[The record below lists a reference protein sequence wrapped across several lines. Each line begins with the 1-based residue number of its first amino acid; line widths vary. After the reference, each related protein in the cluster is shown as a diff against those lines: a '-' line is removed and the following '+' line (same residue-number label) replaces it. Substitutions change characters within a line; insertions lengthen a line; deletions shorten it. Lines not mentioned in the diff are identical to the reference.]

1 MKNTSRIK
9 TRIIAG
15 ILSAITVISV
25 GTVAMTSASAA
36 TLPSTGDKA
45 SDIVINAGYQAGLTA
60 IKLGIPGG
68 TAIAP
73 MLDSIIGS
81 FMPKGLS
88 LTDINN
94 NINELRSEISTQ
106 FVEVKKQITDS
117 TNAIEK
123 KIVNQSVI
131 AEKGDS
137 FDSLMTAM
145 KATDRQLRSISE
157 NDDLN
162 DQEKAVEMAYL
173 IGDNADWLKKDNVY
187 FQYEDFMNTLSS
199 STFADCGDRD
209 LFRVIYDD
217 YTAKVMFSGEAL
229 DRADPYVNRVIYL
242 GLYAYSMCA
251 QCLKAHRIIA
261 GFTEEDIA
269 KLHPNQLSRYN
280 KVISPM
286 NNINTEIT
294 EITDKMFCAD
304 RADSV
309 AAHFDVFKNTSR
321 FIFVNK
327 GTASREYRSSLLG
340 WKVFGQELYGQSPG
354 FLDYLQIENMS
365 RNSMSYSDIS
375 ALWKYVQENYK
386 DMTWREYL
394 TKVGFDVSQIPKD
407 SKLTY
412 SGACSTT
419 SEKRTTKYWVD
430 AFNMDGPKEMILNQ
444 KVTQASFMVGSY
456 TNFGTYFMMFYPV

>member
-9 TRIIAG
+9 IRIIAG
-15 ILSAITVISV
+15 ILSAITIISV
-25 GTVAMTSASAA
+25 GTVAMASASAA

-45 SDIVINAGYQAGLTA
+45 SDIVINAGYQAGLAA
-60 IKLGIPGG
+60 IKLGVPGG

-88 LTDINN
+88 LTDINS
-94 NINELRSEISTQ
+94 NINDLRSEINTQ
-106 FVEVKKQITDS
+106 FSEVKKQITDS
-117 TNAIEK
+117 TNAVEK

-199 STFADCGDRD
+199 STFSDCGDRD

-251 QCLKAHRIIA
+251 QCLKAHQIIA

-286 NNINTEIT
+286 NNINSEIT
-294 EITDKMFCAD
+294 EITDKMFEAD

-309 AAHFDVFKNTSR
+309 AA
-321 FIFVNK
+321 
-327 GTASREYRSSLLG
+327 
-340 WKVFGQELYGQSPG
+340 GQELYGQSPG

-365 RNSMSYSDIS
+365 RNSMSHSDIS

-412 SGACSTT
+412 AGACSTT

-430 AFNMDGPKEMILNQ
+430 AFYMDGPKEMILNQ

>member
-88 LTDINN
+88 LTDINS

-106 FVEVKKQITDS
+106 FAEVKKQITDS

-209 LFRVIYDD
+209 LFRVIY
-217 YTAKVMFSGEAL
+217 
-229 DRADPYVNRVIYL
+229 L

-340 WKVFGQELYGQSPG
+340 WKVFDQELYGQSPG

>member
-81 FMPKGLS
+81 FMPKGPS
-88 LTDINN
+88 LTDINS

-106 FVEVKKQITDS
+106 FAEVKKQITDS
-117 TNAIEK
+117 TNAVEK

-162 DQEKAVEMAYL
+162 AQEKAVEMAYL

-199 STFADCGDRD
+199 STFSDCGDRD

-229 DRADPYVNRVIYL
+229 D
-242 GLYAYSMCA
+242 S
-251 QCLKAHRIIA
+251 
-261 GFTEEDIA
+261 
-269 KLHPNQLSRYN
+269 
-280 KVISPM
+280 
-286 NNINTEIT
+286 
-294 EITDKMFCAD
+294 
-304 RADSV
+304 
-309 AAHFDVFKNTSR
+309 
-321 FIFVNK
+321 
-327 GTASREYRSSLLG
+327 
-340 WKVFGQELYGQSPG
+340 
-354 FLDYLQIENMS
+354 
-365 RNSMSYSDIS
+365 IS
-375 ALWKYVQENYK
+375 AC
-386 DMTWREYL
+386 TL
-394 TKVGFDVSQIPKD
+394 T
-407 SKLTY
+407 
-412 SGACSTT
+412 ACALS
-419 SEKRTTKYWVD
+419 
-430 AFNMDGPKEMILNQ
+430 A
-444 KVTQASFMVGSY
+444 
-456 TNFGTYFMMFYPV
+456 